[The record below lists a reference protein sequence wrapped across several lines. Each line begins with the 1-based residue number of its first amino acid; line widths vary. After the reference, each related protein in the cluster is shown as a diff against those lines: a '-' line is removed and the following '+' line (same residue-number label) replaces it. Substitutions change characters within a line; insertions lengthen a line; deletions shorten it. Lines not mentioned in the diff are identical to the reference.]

1 MRLAGRMA
9 HLMPSPSFS
18 TLARAKALEA
28 AGRDIIHLE
37 VGEPDFDTPDNVIA
51 AGVAALQSGHTRYT
65 PAAGDMALRTAVARQ
80 LSASRGIEV
89 EPAHVLVAPGGKPII
104 YYTIMALIQAGD
116 EVVIPDPAFPSYATI
131 TAYAGGTPVLVPLRA
146 DDGFSFDVD
155 AFAAALSPRT
165 RLVVLNS
172 PSNPT
177 GGVMSSDALA
187 AVARLL
193 ADRPDV
199 LVLSDEI
206 YSRMVY
212 DGVHRSIASEPG
224 MQERTILLDGCS
236 KTFAMT
242 GWRLGYA
249 ALPPALAPTLID
261 LQSNIT
267 SCAADATQQAALAA
281 IEGPQSDVEAMIAT
295 FRRRRDHVVERLN
308 ALPGVRCA
316 RPAGAFYA
324 FPDISA
330 TGLDDLELADA
341 LLTHAGVALLAGRGF
356 GPAGAGHVRLSY
368 AAAMPDLDR
377 ALDRMAEHLATLLP
391 SEV

>member
-9 HLMPSPSFS
+9 HLQPSPSFS

-37 VGEPDFDTPDNVIA
+37 VGEPDFDTPANVIA
-51 AGVAALQSGHTRYT
+51 AGVAALQGGHTRYT
-65 PAAGDMALRTAVARQ
+65 PAAGDMALRAAVARH
-80 LSASRGIEV
+80 LSATRGIDV
-89 EPAHVLVAPGGKPII
+89 APADVLVAPGGKPII
-104 YYTIMALIQAGD
+104 YYTIMALIEAGD
-116 EVVIPDPAFPSYATI
+116 EVIIPDPAVPSYATI
-131 TAYAGGTPVLVPLRA
+131 TAYAGGTPVFVPLRA
-146 DDGFSFDVD
+146 NDGFAFDVD
-155 AFAAALSPRT
+155 AFAAAHSPRT

-177 GGVMSSDALA
+177 GAVMSAEALA

-199 LVLSDEI
+199 VVLSDEI

-212 DGVHRSIASEPG
+212 DGVHRSIVSEPG
-224 MQERTILLDGCS
+224 MRERTVVLDGCS
-236 KTFAMT
+236 KTYAMT

-281 IEGPQSDVEAMIAT
+281 LDGPQADVEAMVAT
-295 FRRRRDHVVERLN
+295 FRRRRDRVVERLG
-308 ALPGVRCA
+308 ALPGVRCV

-330 TGLDDLELADA
+330 TGLDDMA
-341 LLTHAGVALLAGRGF
+341 LQAPSSRT
-356 GPAGAGHVRLSY
+356 PASRSWP
-368 AAAMPDLDR
+368 AAASGRPAPDTCACR
-377 ALDRMAEHLATLLP
+377 TRPRCPTSNAPDRMGEYLATLVRA
-391 SEV
+391 EV